1 MRRRGSLP
9 QHLAFRDGDNGVSLD
24 TIQKTNRRGMLRSR
38 LRTAAVV
45 LLFSALSTPLLLQAE
60 AFAQVADEVRISMT
74 SFGPRRVFLLLFLML
89 GPIKIL
95 MPFVAMTK
103 GADAVLRGRL
113 ATRAMVYSIIIL
125 LLAGLFGRVMM
136 ANFNV
141 SVPVLALA
149 GGLVLF
155 LVALKQTLG
164 SGSALQQFQGEPGLH
179 LAMSPLAFPTIV
191 TPYGIAALI
200 VFATLA
206 NGDRSAELMIAVIV
220 LIILAMDW
228 LAMIFAAQ
236 ILRWFGTALQIFAV
250 VLGIGQVAIGLQ
262 VIFQSLIL
270 LGFVAG

>member
-1 MRRRGSLP
+1 M
-9 QHLAFRDGDNGVSLD
+9 
-24 TIQKTNRRGMLRSR
+24 IQKTNRRGMLRSR

-270 LGFVAG
+270 LGFVAGETG